1 MKGNLPGILLSL
13 ILGGAAIILV
23 QYTPSW
29 LNSILLSLL
38 LGIIL
43 HNTIKIPETYQAG
56 IGFTGSKLLELS
68 VVFLAFSINF
78 STFTG
83 LGWQS
88 FASIVIMVFSM
99 LFITFYL
106 SQKIKCPE
114 TTGWLI
120 GFGTA
125 ICGSSAIAALSPLV
139 AKNKDN
145 VGIAMAVVNLL
156 GTLSMIV
163 FPMILS
169 FFIENDQEI
178 GFLLGSTLHSVGNV
192 AGSAFSVNDVV
203 GETAIT
209 IKLARVA
216 LLSPG
221 LIAFHYLLKRNQK
234 RDQGEPSGF
243 SLPWYLWAF
252 IGIST
257 LGSFISYPEFLIDN
271 MESVGKII
279 LTVAMAAIGLKIGIA
294 KLIQTGQK
302 GLIFGVLIFML
313 QFALVYGLMKILG

>member
-1 MKGNLPGILLSL
+1 MVLAL
-13 ILGGAAIILV
+13 
-23 QYTPSW
+23 YTPSW

-38 LGIIL
+38 LGIVL
-43 HNTIKIPETYQAG
+43 HNSIKIPAIYEAG
-56 IGFTGSKLLELS
+56 ISFTGSKLLEVS

-78 STFTG
+78 STFVG

-88 FASIVIMVFSM
+88 FLIIVLLVFSM

-125 ICGSSAIAALSPLV
+125 ICGSSAIAALSPMV

-156 GTLSMIV
+156 GTVSMIV
-163 FPMILS
+163 LPFILGL
-169 FFIENDQEI
+169 FLQDDREI

-192 AGSAFSVNDVV
+192 AGSAFSVSDYV

-221 LIAFHYLLKRNQK
+221 LIAFHFLLKRNQK
-234 RDQGEPSGF
+234 PEQGEPVGF
-243 SLPWYLWAF
+243 RLPWYLWAF
-252 IGIST
+252 IAISIV
-257 LGSFISYPEFLIDN
+257 GSFIPYPDTWIQN
-271 MESVGKII
+271 MESAGKVI
-279 LTVAMAAIGLKIGIA
+279 LTIAMAAIGLKIGVV

-302 GLIFGVLIFML
+302 GIIFGVIIFVL
-313 QFALVYGLMKILG
+313 QFALVFGLMSVLG